1 MAAHLLADGGWA
13 LIPAFSVSG
22 LALGGVFALA
32 ATGLVLIYR
41 VSGVLNFA
49 HGAVAMFATF
59 VAYQASVVMGM
70 PAVLGLLAA
79 MVTGALLGFVIE
91 YFTIRPLTGRSPLTK
106 VAITIGWLLILQT
119 AAGLIWGDTA
129 YHRPVSVAPS
139 TGFNVPGVNVVVG
152 WDQLTIFLVAM
163 GLSLGIAAVL
173 RYTTLGAAMRAVA
186 DDPASA
192 RLWGI
197 NVNRVTAAS
206 WMIGSAVAAVAGVLI
221 TPLINFD
228 TYSLTVIVID
238 AFTAA
243 LIGRLV
249 SLPMTLVGAILLGFA
264 QEWPTAFTSNGGV
277 AQVTTFALVLAALL
291 ILYRPATGRVRRRRA
306 ASVGGTGAPQPQLQ
320 AEAA

>member
-1 MAAHLLADGGWA
+1 VHVIAGLQ
-13 LIPAFSVSG
+13 LIPAFTVSG
-22 LALGGVFALA
+22 LALGGVYALA

-59 VAYQASVVMGM
+59 IAYQISFEMKM
-70 PAVLGLLAA
+70 PPVLGLLAA
-79 MVTGALLGFVIE
+79 MVAGAVLGFGIE
-91 YFTIRPLTGRSPLTK
+91 YFTIRPLMGRSALTK
-106 VAITIGWLLILQT
+106 VAVTIGWLLVLQT
-119 AAGLIWGDTA
+119 AAGLIWGDTS
-129 YHRPVSVAPS
+129 YHEPVRVAP
-139 TGFNVPGVNVVVG
+139 TGSFYIPGIDLHVG
-152 WDQLTIFLVAM
+152 YDRLTIFVVAM

-173 RYTTLGAAMRAVA
+173 RFTTLGAAMRAVA

-228 TYSLTVIVID
+228 TYSLTVIVVD

-249 SLPMTLVGAILLGFA
+249 SLPMTLVGALLLGCA
-264 QEWPTAFTSNGGV
+264 QEWPTAFSSNGGM
-277 AQVTTFALVLAALL
+277 AQVATFALVLLALL
-291 ILYRPATGRVRRRRA
+291 ILYRPSAGGRRLRTRTA
-306 ASVGGTGAPQPQLQ
+306 
-320 AEAA
+320 

>member
-1 MAAHLLADGGWA
+1 VSVLAVSGWG
-13 LIPAFSVSG
+13 LIPDFTVSG
-22 LALGGVFALA
+22 LAFGGVFALA

-59 VAYQASVVMGM
+59 VAYQISVVMGLPTM
-70 PAVLGLLAA
+70 LGLLAA

-106 VAITIGWLLILQT
+106 VAVTIGWLLILQT
-119 AAGLIWGDTA
+119 AAGLIWGDTS
-129 YHRPVSVAPS
+129 YHGAVRVAPS
-139 TGFNVPGVNVVVG
+139 SGFQVPGVDVVVG

-173 RYTTLGAAMRAVA
+173 RWTTLGAAMRAVA

-243 LIGRLV
+243 LIGRLT

-277 AQVTTFALVLAALL
+277 AQVATFALVLGALL
-291 ILYRPATGRVRRRRA
+291 ILYRPASGRVRRRRRA
-306 ASVGGTGAPQPQLQ
+306 ASAPPAATATPSQLQ
-320 AEAA
+320 ANVA

>member
-1 MAAHLLADGGWA
+1 VHVVGGLN
-13 LIPAFSVSG
+13 LIPAFTVSG
-22 LALGGVFALA
+22 LALGGVYALA

-59 VAYQASVVMGM
+59 VAYQVSNAMGL
-70 PAVLGLLAA
+70 PVVLGLLAA
-79 MVTGALLGFVIE
+79 VVTGALLGFCIE
-91 YFTIRPLTGRSPLTK
+91 YFTIRPLAGRSALTK
-106 VAITIGWLLILQT
+106 VAVTIGWLLVLQT
-119 AAGLIWGDTA
+119 LAGLIWGDTS
-129 YHRPVSVAPS
+129 YHGPVRVAP
-139 TGFNVPGVNVVVG
+139 TGSFRVPGIDVYVG
-152 WDQLTIFLVAM
+152 YDKLTIFLVAM

-186 DDPASA
+186 DDPATA

-206 WMIGSAVAAVAGVLI
+206 WMLGSAVAAVAGVLI

-228 TYSLTVIVID
+228 TYSLTIIVID

-249 SLPMTLVGAILLGFA
+249 SLPMTLVGAVLLGCA
-264 QEWPTAFTSNGGV
+264 QQWPTAFTTNGGF
-277 AQVTTFALVLAALL
+277 AQATTFALVLLALL
-291 ILYRPATGRVRRRRA
+291 ILYRP
-306 ASVGGTGAPQPQLQ
+306 SVGGLRLRTS
-320 AEAA
+320 AA

>member
-1 MAAHLLADGGWA
+1 MLAVSGLQ
-13 LIPAFSVSG
+13 LIPAFTVSG
-22 LALGGVFALA
+22 LALGGIYALA

-59 VAYQASVVMGM
+59 VAYQISVVVGL

-79 MVTGALLGFVIE
+79 MVTGALLGFCIE
-91 YFTIRPLTGRSPLTK
+91 YFTMRPLAGRSALTK
-106 VAITIGWLLILQT
+106 VAVTIGWLLVLQT
-119 AAGLIWGDTA
+119 AAGLIWGDTS
-129 YHRPVSVAPS
+129 YHRPVEVAPRS
-139 TGFNVPGVNVVVG
+139 GFTVPGIPGVPVIVG
-152 WDQLTIFLVAM
+152 YDRLTIFLVAM

-186 DDPASA
+186 DDPAAA

-206 WMIGSAVAAVAGVLI
+206 WMIGSAVAAIAGVLI

-243 LIGRLV
+243 LIGRLT
-249 SLPMTLVGAILLGFA
+249 SLPMTLVGAVLLGCA
-264 QEWPTAFTSNGGV
+264 QEWPTAFTTNGGV
-277 AQVTTFALVLAALL
+277 AEVTTFGLVLLALL
-291 ILYRPATGRVRRRRA
+291 IVFRP
-306 ASVGGTGAPQPQLQ
+306 GAGALRLRTST
-320 AEAA
+320 A